1 MGTGTSPVPFLEREV
16 IDRAGKYEKWLTD
29 EGLLRIEGWARDGL
43 TDEQIAHNIGIA
55 RKTLIEWKQRFSDIS
70 DALKRGKE
78 VVDIQVENALLKR
91 ALGYEYTE
99 VKTKKEN
106 GIVTEVT
113 TTTKQVVPD
122 VTAQIFWLKNRKPE
136 KWRDKVVYTDEGE
149 LEKLDDLIGSID
161 RLAGKG
167 GGADAR

>member
-1 MGTGTSPVPFLEREV
+1 M
-16 IDRAGKYEKWLTD
+16 AGKYEKWLTPD
-29 EGLLRIEGWARDGL
+29 GLLKLEGWARDGL
-43 TDEQIAHNIGIA
+43 TDEQIAKNIGIA
-55 RKTLIEWKQRFSDIS
+55 RKTLFEWKQRFSDIG
-70 DALKRGKE
+70 DTLKRGKD
-78 VVDIQVENALLKR
+78 VVDRQVENALLKR
-91 ALGYEYTE
+91 ALGYDYTE
-99 VKTKKEN
+99 VKTKTEG

-136 KWRDKVVYTDEGE
+136 SWRDKVVYTDESE

-167 GGADAR
+167 GGADAG